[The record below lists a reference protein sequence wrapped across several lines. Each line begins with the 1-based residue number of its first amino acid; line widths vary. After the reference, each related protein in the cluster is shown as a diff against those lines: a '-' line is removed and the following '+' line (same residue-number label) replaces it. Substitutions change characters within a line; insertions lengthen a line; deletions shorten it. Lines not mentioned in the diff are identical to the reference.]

1 MNKKT
6 ALYSNHERSGN
17 PFFFQ
22 KKDCNESHPLDET
35 KKSIFLN
42 N

>member
-17 PFFFQ
+17 PFFLL
-22 KKDCNESHPLDET
+22 KKDRNESHPKDET
-35 KKSIFLN
+35 KK
-42 N
+42 